1 MKKIKLPLTVDAIKG
16 LKAGDEVLLSGPM
29 YVARDAAHKRGIK
42 VPLKNETIFYA
53 GPTPKGAI
61 GPTTS
66 SRMDPFTIPLLKRG
80 LRGAIGKGE
89 RSSEVRSAFRKY
101 KAVYFVATGGIAALL
116 SKTVKK
122 SKIIAYSDLGPEAIL
137 RIEVKDFPA
146 WVAYDIYGGNI
157 FD

>member
-1 MKKIKLPLTVDAIKG
+1 MKKVKLPLTPEVVKQ

-29 YVARDAAHKRGIK
+29 FVARDAAHKRGIK

-80 LRGAIGKGE
+80 MSGAVGKGE
-89 RSSEVRSAFRKY
+89 RSGDVRRAFKKY
-101 KAVYFVATGGIAALL
+101 KAVYFVTTGGIAALL
-116 SKTVKK
+116 GRTVKK
-122 SKIIAYSDLGPEAIL
+122 SKVIAYPDLGPEAIL
-137 RIEVKDFPA
+137 RIEVRDFPA
-146 WVAYDIYGGNI
+146 WVAYDIHGGNI
-157 FD
+157 FK

>member
-1 MKKIKLPLTVDAIKG
+1 MNKVKLPLTSEAIKG
-16 LKAGDEVLLSGPM
+16 LRVGDEVLLSGPM

-80 LRGAIGKGE
+80 LRGAVGKGE
-89 RSSEVRSAFRKY
+89 RSGEVWNAFRKY

-116 SKTVKK
+116 GKTVKK
-122 SKIIAYSDLGPEAIL
+122 SKVIAYPDLGPEAIL

-146 WVAYDIYGGNI
+146 WVAYDIYGGDI
-157 FD
+157 YA